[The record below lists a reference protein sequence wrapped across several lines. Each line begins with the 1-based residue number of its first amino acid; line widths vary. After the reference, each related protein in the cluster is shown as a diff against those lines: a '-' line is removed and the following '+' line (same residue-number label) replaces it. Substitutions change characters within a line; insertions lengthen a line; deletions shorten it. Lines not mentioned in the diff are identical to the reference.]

1 MTRAHTS
8 AVSPLCAHRRA
19 CPARSLAPCATHP
32 RTSDSPFLGHTRWV
46 PGRERELR
54 LSARLGSSYEGG
66 KRLAAGA
73 ERRSAGR
80 SAAAAAPEEPKFW
93 GSSLATRRTV
103 SGDAPPLSL
112 GHVQPCFSWHGSLP
126 TTACA
131 SHPRSGRHGPSPVR
145 PPDRGPEHCS
155 SPATARAPSPAP
167 DRRAGGLQRE
177 GPEEPAYASTGTAAT
192 LWEAGKGGPERRP
205 PNVQRNAP

>member
-1 MTRAHTS
+1 MTCPHRS
-8 AVSPLCAHRRA
+8 AVPPVCAHRHT
-19 CPARSLAPCATHP
+19 CPARSLAPCATHS
-32 RTSDSPFLGHTRWV
+32 RTGDSPFLGHTRWV

-54 LSARLGSSYEGG
+54 LSARLGSSSEGG

-73 ERRSAGR
+73 EGRSAGR
-80 SAAAAAPEEPKFW
+80 SAAATAPEEPEFW

-103 SGDAPPLSL
+103 SRDAPALSL

-126 TTACA
+126 TTARA
-131 SHPRSGRHGPSPVR
+131 SHPCSGRRGPSPVR
-145 PPDRGPEHCS
+145 PPHSGPERCS

-167 DRRAGGLQRE
+167 GGRPGRLQRE

-205 PNVQRNAP
+205 PNVQRNPA